1 MPPEK
6 TQQDKSNNPL
16 LEVLVAFTKELST
29 FTKKEEVAQI
39 VKTLLEAIK
48 DMGERMSG
56 DMADTKG
63 ELENTLTELS
73 RRLDTVSGSLND
85 SIQQSRATSDESLNT
100 AIKQLREE
108 VKRVQGMIPK
118 LPDYTEQFMELES
131 KIPTIPEKDAGE
143 DMRNALEAL
152 PDGDK
157 LAIDAIQDLRKEL
170 NALKQIRTSGGDGGG
185 IVGRDL
191 VRNYDLS
198 EHLDG
203 ATKTFNL
210 PAIWSIVSVA
220 TSSFPNVLRPV
231 IDYTY
236 TGQSITFTDEIDA
249 PTTLASGQTVV
260 LTIVSA

>member
-1 MPPEK
+1 MPSEK

-16 LEVLVAFTKELST
+16 LEVVVAFTKELST

-48 DMGERMSG
+48 DMGERISG

-63 ELENTLTELS
+63 ELEGQLTDLQMQLQQVESGLRNSLTET
-73 RRLDTVSGSLND
+73 DTKSNQNLL
-85 SIQQSRATSDESLNT
+85 R
-100 AIKQLREE
+100 AIKQLQAE
-108 VKRVQGMIPK
+108 VKRVQDMIPK
-118 LPDYTEQFMELES
+118 LPDYSDQFAELES
-131 KIPTIPEKDAGE
+131 KIPTIPEKDTGE

-157 LAIDAIQDLRKEL
+157 LAIEAIQDLRKEL
-170 NALKQIRTSGGDGGG
+170 NALKQMRTSGGDGGG

-198 EHLDG
+198 AYLDG

-249 PTTLASGQTVV
+249 STTLASGQTVV